1 MLTPIRG
8 LLMILLASQWLVGL
22 IVLPL
27 FYHPAAG
34 NPADNGSGGK
44 PYNEI
49 YQVHFTYFLLSIV
62 LYNPGFFSGSMRR
75 KRLCVPI
82 PGSKGTWCLGWV
94 VFERIIMS
102 YYLRRIKWTIASRM
116 MAPSS
121 VTSMVG
127 MVIASLI
134 VPTLNMGLRK

>member
-1 MLTPIRG
+1 
-8 LLMILLASQWLVGL
+8 MILLASQWLVGL

-82 PGSKGTWCLGWV
+82 PGSKGTWCL
-94 VFERIIMS
+94 
-102 YYLRRIKWTIASRM
+102 
-116 MAPSS
+116 
-121 VTSMVG
+121 VG
-127 MVIASLI
+127 SFRENNYELLSAADKVDDRQQDDG
-134 VPTLNMGLRK
+134 TQ